1 MALTWTCPGCPTACK
16 IKIPVQ
22 LPDISLASLPFPD
35 FPPIPEIP
43 DLPTI
48 PQIPNPPFNFAKLC
62 PSANR
67 KD

>member
-16 IKIPVQ
+16 LKVPIQ
-22 LPDISLASLPFPD
+22 LPNIS
-35 FPPIPEIP
+35 
-43 DLPTI
+43 LPTI
-48 PQIPNPPFNFAKLC
+48 PFPKFPPDIELPDLPDIPQIPVPPFDFAKLC